1 MEYAILLVML
11 AGLATIAVGLAMVWP
26 PLAVLFAGGLLCAV
40 AVSAYARTAKKSR
53 KEHRQ

>member
-26 PLAVLFAGGLLCAV
+26 PLAVLFAGALLCAV
-40 AVSAYARTAKKSR
+40 AVSAYVRTAKPR
-53 KEHRQ
+53 KERRQ

>member
-11 AGLATIAVGLAMVWP
+11 AGLATIAAGLVMVWP

-40 AVSAYARTAKKSR
+40 AVSAYVRAQH
-53 KEHRQ
+53 KERRR